1 MSESPLSRAFRPFI
15 GSISMVAFGS
25 NSPVRQT
32 AGGCP
37 VIARSRRP
45 ESTLSVNSWL
55 YAGRRAPTRPPC
67 GRKQAVVDQPTPKVL
82 SNTAL
87 ATRERGPRDACFRA
101 QFDGL
106 NLEVRAS
113 ARNRFARSDD
123 RRHIARSISR
133 SAGQNQRRLAAL
145 ECDQSLGEQG
155 RAHSLRAP
163 RAIAERTLSNDRLPA
178 N

>member
-55 YAGRRAPTRPPC
+55 YAGRRAPTRPP
-67 GRKQAVVDQPTPKVL
+67 RA
-82 SNTAL
+82 
-87 ATRERGPRDACFRA
+87 RFRA

-163 RAIAERTLSNDRLPA
+163 RATAERTLSNDRLRA